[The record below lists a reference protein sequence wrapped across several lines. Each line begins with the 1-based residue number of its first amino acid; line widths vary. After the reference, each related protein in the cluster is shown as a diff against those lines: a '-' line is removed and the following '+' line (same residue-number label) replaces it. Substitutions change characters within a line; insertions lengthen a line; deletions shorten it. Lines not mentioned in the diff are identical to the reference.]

1 MKNQTKNYKI
11 KIVGVGDYG
20 IRLIETLGEMPN
32 VEYININTDWAF
44 MGNSANQQL
53 RIGKR
58 ITRGL
63 GTGAHAKFGVQA
75 AEEDNEL
82 ISNSIKDGSLI
93 IVVAGLG
100 GGTGSGASPV
110 VSKIAK
116 ELHIPTI
123 AFVTSPFD
131 LEGKT
136 RCKTANDGIAQLKNV
151 VDVLSVISIEKILES
166 SSEYK
171 KIPIPE
177 FYLEVDEI
185 LRLSITNV
193 IKYINSQVIKE
204 KSMKN
209 AFKLLKRDEI
219 YNIICED
226 GSFKNFIEIFWIMLK
241 EYNHKKKT

>member
-1 MKNQTKNYKI
+1 MEKQNENFKI
-11 KIVGVGDYG
+11 KIVGIGDYG
-20 IRLIETLGEMPN
+20 IRFIESLGKMPN
-32 VEYININTDWAF
+32 VDYININTDWAV
-44 MGNSANQQL
+44 MGKSENQKL
-53 RIGKR
+53 RIGKK
-58 ITRGL
+58 ITRGI
-63 GTGAHAKFGVQA
+63 GTGAYAEFGKKA
-75 AEEDNEL
+75 TEEDKEL
-82 ISNSIKDGSLI
+82 ISDSIKDGSLI

-110 VSKIAK
+110 ISKIAK
-116 ELHIPTI
+116 ELLIPTI
-123 AFVTSPFD
+123 AFVTSPSDF
-131 LEGKT
+131 EGKI

-177 FYLEVDEI
+177 FYLKVDEI

-209 AFKLLKRDEI
+209 AFKSLKRDEI

-226 GSFKNFIEIFWIMLK
+226 GSFKDFIEIF
-241 EYNHKKKT
+241 

>member
-1 MKNQTKNYKI
+1 
-11 KIVGVGDYG
+11 
-20 IRLIETLGEMPN
+20 MPN

-63 GTGAHAKFGVQA
+63 GTGGHAKFGMQA

-82 ISNSIKDGSLI
+82 ISNSIKDGNFI

-131 LEGKT
+131 LEGKI

-151 VDVLSVISIEKILES
+151 VDVLSVISIEQILES

-171 KIPIPE
+171 KIPIPK

-209 AFKLLKRDEI
+209 AFKLLKSDEI

-226 GSFKNFIEIFWIMLK
+226 GSFKNFIEIF
-241 EYNHKKKT
+241 

>member
-1 MKNQTKNYKI
+1 MEKQNKNFKI
-11 KIVGVGDYG
+11 KIVGIGDYG
-20 IRLIETLGEMPN
+20 IRFIESLGKMPN
-32 VEYININTDWAF
+32 VDYININTDWAI
-44 MGNSANQQL
+44 MGKSENQKL
-53 RIGKR
+53 RIGKK
-58 ITRGL
+58 ITRGI
-63 GTGAHAKFGVQA
+63 GTGAYAEFGKKA
-75 AEEDNEL
+75 AEEDKDL
-82 ISNSIKDGSLI
+82 ISDSIKDGSLI

-100 GGTGSGASPV
+100 GGTGSGVSPV
-110 VSKIAK
+110 ISKIAK

-131 LEGKT
+131 FERKI
-136 RCKTANDGIAQLKNV
+136 RRKTAEDSIIQLQNV

-209 AFKLLKRDEI
+209 AFKSLKRDEI

-226 GSFKNFIEIFWIMLK
+226 GSFKNFIEIF
-241 EYNHKKKT
+241 